1 MFKSSL
7 KAGLRN
13 VKVNFPGCPLYLHQS
28 VGQQHDGSKIQREQV
43 CATPQKQMLCPGKIS
58 TKCPSFEVEVGTY
71 FRTIT
76 DLEMVGDNITGLEDD
91 NNRCSH

>member
-43 CATPQKQMLCPGKIS
+43 CDSSETNVMPW
-58 TKCPSFEVEVGTY
+58 
-71 FRTIT
+71 
-76 DLEMVGDNITGLEDD
+76 EDFYKM
-91 NNRCSH
+91 SSL